1 MDLDRSLDDLIK
13 QKKNKPKRNLPERKQ
28 KQNKN
33 NLNIHTKAKIKKT
46 TILNTGKSNII
57 SRLVSETI
65 YFTYFILD

>member
-33 NLNIHTKAKIKKT
+33 LSIHTKAKIKKNNY
-46 TILNTGKSNII
+46 I
-57 SRLVSETI
+57 E
-65 YFTYFILD
+65 YW

>member
-33 NLNIHTKAKIKKT
+33 LSIHTKAKIKKT
-46 TILNTGKSNII
+46 TTLNTGKSNII

-65 YFTYFILD
+65 YFVYFILD